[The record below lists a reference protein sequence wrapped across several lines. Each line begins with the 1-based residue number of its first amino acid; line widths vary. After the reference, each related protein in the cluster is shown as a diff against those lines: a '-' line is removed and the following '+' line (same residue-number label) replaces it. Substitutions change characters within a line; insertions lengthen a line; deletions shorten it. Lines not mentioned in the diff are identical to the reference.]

1 MTLTA
6 SHLQL
11 GVGRD
16 LWNSGRYIEKK
27 EMFLMQDQSYNLLS
41 ITLPWWNNWCDEKIS
56 GEKMRTENPVIPAR
70 NALCSQKY
78 KPVDYKHLYEL
89 AAEAKMASEK
99 TQLKIKKTE
108 QVSKINKEQMLLKQH
123 RQMWWQEHKR
133 LSQSRQKVEEEIKT
147 FLDEESHKHNFFL
160 DLRDLEQE
168 LSRERDTHQTN
179 TVVPVW
185 QLKEDLK
192 LKLVEMQR
200 FCEASQRCLS
210 GESCQKPEIDSF
222 EMLQQIKF
230 VKNQQKAVL
239 EGLTLESLALESEL
253 EDYKANALTGS
264 SEEKNGLFH
273 EVPAELL
280 SLDCPYPDLKT
291 LVIQEYQEL
300 ASGYWA
306 RLRELDQQLEALSG
320 NSDWKE
326 EDQWVFQAVIN
337 QYPSDLQRRRTLYLD
352 MLQRYLPHKSR
363 HELVAHEKAWDRSHS
378 VRNRRR
384 ALLLNWAQARKAF
397 VLRAGATAA
406 EAAAAHEA
414 EVVLADSRQKQLEIC
429 AELKAKLQSVG
440 HAKWLLGAVRGLVQ
454 ASQRQKPLAFAIC
467 CLSFKSLWSLDVIP
481 GAVQKFSGS
490 KNHQS
495 GEKGELDDTS
505 RVTIGSFKVLQWK
518 AQQEEAAKLEA
529 AVAAR
534 RKEKEDEKEKLQRE
548 QETSRRAQEKEKLKK
563 YWAEKQLKWQEQEER
578 DLRRLEELRRLMAE
592 QAAKD
597 RERVEFRRALLEK
610 RLLQRKEQVLLQ
622 AREEQEREKRLEML
636 RQQVAVVAKSDPARA
651 VADTVASR
659 ARMGIG
665 ANQEF
670 ELQQPLFRLH
680 TYSEEQVIS
689 DPRLRVEL
697 ALREAGL
704 HKTLYAREILPKI
717 PPLKLPRRDMEST
730 AFEV

>member
-1 MTLTA
+1 MAELDHGTLFSTP
-6 SHLQL
+6 
-11 GVGRD
+11 R
-16 LWNSGRYIEKK
+16 
-27 EMFLMQDQSYNLLS
+27 
-41 ITLPWWNNWCDEKIS
+41 IS
-56 GEKMRTENPVIPAR
+56 DGENPVIPAR
-70 NALCSQKY
+70 KALCSQKY
-78 KPVDYKHLYEL
+78 KPVDYKHLHEL
-89 AAEAKMASEK
+89 AAEAKVASEK

-123 RQMWWQEHKR
+123 RQVWWQEHKR
-133 LSQSRQKVEEEIKT
+133 LRESRQKAEGEIKT
-147 FLDEESHKHNFFL
+147 FLNEESHKHNFFL

-168 LSRERDTHQTN
+168 LSRQRDTYQTN

-192 LKLVEMQR
+192 LKLAEMQ
-200 FCEASQRCLS
+200 LS
-210 GESCQKPEIDSF
+210 LSEESCQKPEIDSF

-239 EGLTLESLALESEL
+239 EGLALESLALEREL
-253 EDYKANALTGS
+253 EDYRANALAGS
-264 SEEKNGLFH
+264 FEEKNGLFH

-280 SLDCPYPDLKT
+280 SLECPYPDVKT

-306 RLRELDQQLEALSG
+306 RLQEVDQQLAALSR

-352 MLQRYLPHKSR
+352 MLQRYLPHKSW
-363 HELVAHEKAWDRSHS
+363 HELVAHEKAWDHCHS
-378 VRNRRR
+378 VRNQRR
-384 ALLLNWAQARKAF
+384 ALLLSWAQARKAF
-397 VLRAGATAA
+397 VLRAVATAA

-429 AELKAKLQSVG
+429 AELKAK
-440 HAKWLLGAVRGLVQ
+440 
-454 ASQRQKPLAFAIC
+454 
-467 CLSFKSLWSLDVIP
+467 
-481 GAVQKFSGS
+481 
-490 KNHQS
+490 
-495 GEKGELDDTS
+495 
-505 RVTIGSFKVLQWK
+505 VLQWK

-534 RKEKEDEKEKLQRE
+534 RKEKEDEKKRLQRE
-548 QETSRRAQEKEKLKK
+548 QETTRRAQEKEKLKK

-578 DLRRLEELRRLMAE
+578 DLQRLEELRKLMAE

-597 RERVEFRRALLEK
+597 RERVQFRRVLLEK
-610 RLLQRKEQVLLQ
+610 RLLERKEQVLLQ
-622 AREEQEREKRLEML
+622 AREEEEREKRLEML

-717 PPLKLPRRDMEST
+717 PPPKLPRRDMEST

>member
-1 MTLTA
+1 MGELDHGTLFSTP
-6 SHLQL
+6 
-11 GVGRD
+11 R
-16 LWNSGRYIEKK
+16 
-27 EMFLMQDQSYNLLS
+27 
-41 ITLPWWNNWCDEKIS
+41 IS
-56 GEKMRTENPVIPAR
+56 DGENPVIPAR

-123 RQMWWQEHKR
+123 QQVWWQEHKR
-133 LSQSRQKVEEEIKT
+133 LSQSRQKAEEEITT

-192 LKLVEMQR
+192 LKLAEMQR

-210 GESCQKPEIDSF
+210 EESCQKPEIDSF

-239 EGLTLESLALESEL
+239 EGLTLESLALEREL
-253 EDYKANALTGS
+253 EDYKANALMGS

-273 EVPAELL
+273 GVPAELL
-280 SLDCPYPDLKT
+280 SLECPYPDLKT

-300 ASGYWA
+300 ARGYWA
-306 RLRELDQQLEALSG
+306 RLQELDQQLEALSG

-352 MLQRYLPHKSR
+352 MLQRCLPHKSR
-363 HELVAHEKAWDRSHS
+363 HELVAHEKAWDRYHS
-378 VRNRRR
+378 IRNQRK

-406 EAAAAHEA
+406 EAAAAHKA

-429 AELKAKLQSVG
+429 AELKA
-440 HAKWLLGAVRGLVQ
+440 
-454 ASQRQKPLAFAIC
+454 
-467 CLSFKSLWSLDVIP
+467 
-481 GAVQKFSGS
+481 
-490 KNHQS
+490 
-495 GEKGELDDTS
+495 
-505 RVTIGSFKVLQWK
+505 KVLQWK

-534 RKEKEDEKEKLQRE
+534 RKEKEDEKERLQRE

-578 DLRRLEELRRLMAE
+578 DLRRLEELRKLMAE

-610 RLLQRKEQVLLQ
+610 RLLERKEQLLLQ

-730 AFEV
+730 AFEM

>member
-1 MTLTA
+1 MAELDHGTLFSTP
-6 SHLQL
+6 
-11 GVGRD
+11 R
-16 LWNSGRYIEKK
+16 
-27 EMFLMQDQSYNLLS
+27 
-41 ITLPWWNNWCDEKIS
+41 IS
-56 GEKMRTENPVIPAR
+56 DGENPVIPAR
-70 NALCSQKY
+70 KALCSQKY
-78 KPVDYKHLYEL
+78 KPVDYKHLHEL
-89 AAEAKMASEK
+89 AAEAKMASEE

-108 QVSKINKEQMLLKQH
+108 QVSKFTKEQMLLKQH
-123 RQMWWQEHKR
+123 RQVWWQEQKR
-133 LSQSRQKVEEEIKT
+133 LSESRQKAEGEIKT
-147 FLDEESHKHNFFL
+147 FLNEESHKHNFFL

-168 LSRERDTHQTN
+168 LSRQRDTYQTN
-179 TVVPVW
+179 SVVPVW

-192 LKLVEMQR
+192 LKLAEMQR
-200 FCEASQRCLS
+200 SFSE
-210 GESCQKPEIDSF
+210 ESCQKPEIDSF
-222 EMLQQIKF
+222 EILQQIKF

-239 EGLTLESLALESEL
+239 EGLVLESLALEREL
-253 EDYKANALTGS
+253 EDYKANALVGS
-264 SEEKNGLFH
+264 FEEKNGLFH

-280 SLDCPYPDLKT
+280 SLECPYPDLKT

-306 RLRELDQQLEALSG
+306 RLQEVDQQLEALSR

-352 MLQRYLPHKSR
+352 MLQRYLPHKSW
-363 HELVAHEKAWDRSHS
+363 HELVAHEKAWDHCHS
-378 VRNRRR
+378 IRNQHR
-384 ALLLNWAQARKAF
+384 ALLLSWAQARKAF
-397 VLRAGATAA
+397 VLRAVATAA

-429 AELKAKLQSVG
+429 AELKAK
-440 HAKWLLGAVRGLVQ
+440 
-454 ASQRQKPLAFAIC
+454 
-467 CLSFKSLWSLDVIP
+467 
-481 GAVQKFSGS
+481 
-490 KNHQS
+490 
-495 GEKGELDDTS
+495 
-505 RVTIGSFKVLQWK
+505 VLQWK

-534 RKEKEDEKEKLQRE
+534 RKEKEDEKKRLQRE

-578 DLRRLEELRRLMAE
+578 DLQRLEELRRLMAE

-597 RERVEFRRALLEK
+597 RERVQFRRGLLEK
-610 RLLQRKEQVLLQ
+610 RLLERKEQVLLR
-622 AREEQEREKRLEML
+622 AREEEEREKRLEML

-659 ARMGIG
+659 ARVGIG

-717 PPLKLPRRDMEST
+717 PPPKLPRRDMEST